1 MMGLQQVTSVTLK
14 RLRNDR
20 NLSLRQVSST
30 AFVSLSYLSELETS
44 RKNPTPETLQALL
57 SVYNLTPDL
66 WYNELY
72 KTYTGQA

>member
-66 WYNELY
+66 WYKELY